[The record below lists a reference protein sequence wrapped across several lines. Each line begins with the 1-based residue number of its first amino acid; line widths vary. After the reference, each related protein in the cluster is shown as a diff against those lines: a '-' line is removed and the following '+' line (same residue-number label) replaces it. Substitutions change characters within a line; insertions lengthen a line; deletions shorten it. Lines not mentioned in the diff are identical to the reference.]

1 MTMKKTNPDFLNG
14 VPELL
19 ILKLLAHAPLHG
31 YDLVQAIKVSS
42 GMKLE
47 FGEGCVYPI
56 LHRLEAQK
64 YLSSRKELVGGR
76 SRIVYRLTKQGH
88 RRLAESSSAW
98 KQVVEGVAA
107 VLQGGEHGQPA
118 MV

>member
-1 MTMKKTNPDFLNG
+1 MTMKKTNPDFTNG

-19 ILKLLAHAPLHG
+19 ILKLLGQTPMHG
-31 YDLVQAIKVSS
+31 YDLVQAIKLSS
-42 GMKLE
+42 GSQLE

-64 YLSSRKELVGGR
+64 YLATRREVVAGR

-88 RRLAESSSAW
+88 RRLAESWSAW
-98 KQVVEGVAA
+98 KQVVAGVNA
-107 VLQGGEHGQPA
+107 VLQGGEDGQPA
-118 MV
+118 VA